1 MTELISTRPLL
12 NGGER
17 ATPWVEAHQRLGA
30 ADFYWLATVGRQEKP
45 HVRPLLAVWLEGA
58 LYFCAGAATR
68 KAKNLAHNRYCTV
81 TAVSADA
88 HLVVEGEALRV

>member
-1 MTELISTRPLL
+1 MTEPISTGPLISAV
-12 NGGER
+12 ER
-17 ATPWVEAHQRLGA
+17 ATPWVEAQQRLRA
-30 ADFYWLATVGRQEKP
+30 ADFYWLATVGRHEKP

-68 KAKNLAHNRYCTV
+68 KAKNLARNRYCTL

-88 HLVVEGEALRV
+88 LRV